1 MVIKEALGDPDVK
14 IFLRAAEGIAL
25 ASRDFASSLEVL
37 CTGYQWA
44 ENMAVGSYFNS
55 VSALALYNQ
64 YKAYADGQQAMLRIL
79 KTAPFAQ
86 FYRDA
91 ELYLSG
97 YPGNFAEKIEQ
108 PRQRVNHFMTFLY
121 NLKSCTPTSDADFAP
136 IEVSISA
143 LTFVNNEIQELI
155 RVKQNFEKLLSIQN
169 SFISNFLNVDPVLA
183 KLAST
188 DRTFIMEGD
197 LKKVCRKKN
206 KVFHFWL
213 FNDYLMYG
221 GALGAGTY
229 SFNRA
234 LDLTTCSVKA
244 HESAETKNALE
255 VFGAEK
261 SFIVIAPSTVAQM
274 EWLNAIK
281 AAKATAMGT
290 TVEALDS
297 APVEAAPL
305 WVPDSGS
312 SGCTVCKKVRNCI
325 CAIWRQLQPDI
336 GDCRRTESQAEMA
349 HNAYSSLFYAHQEFT
364 FWNRRHH
371 CRKCGSLVCSD
382 HLKKTQI
389 IPHIHKTTPQK
400 VCDHCFAGKGPGSV
414 PSGSGKSST
423 GANVD
428 SPLKSGPAPT
438 SAAYVSAPQ
447 APVQA
452 QAPVSATP
460 ATDFLST
467 ASPVK
472 PVRPLS
478 ITKPPKPAKTDAL
491 PSVQG
496 LSVQEPPAA
505 PQYSPVKPGSAP
517 PPLPSSPPPPVPT
530 SAPPP
535 VPSSA
540 PPPVPPVAP
549 SAANDAANSS
559 SPTLASV
566 IPTRRG
572 STGM

>member
-1 MVIKEALGDPDVK
+1 LCSVSKSQAMVIKEALGDPDVK

-234 LDLTTCSVKA
+234 LDLTTCSVKS

-312 SGCTVCKKVRNCI
+312 SGCTVCKKVRNHVCVM
-325 CAIWRQLQPDI
+325 CRQLQ
-336 GDCRRTESQAEMA
+336 
-349 HNAYSSLFYAHQEFT
+349 L
-364 FWNRRHH
+364 W
-371 CRKCGSLVCSD
+371 
-382 HLKKTQI
+382 
-389 IPHIHKTTPQK
+389 
-400 VCDHCFAGKGPGSV
+400 
-414 PSGSGKSST
+414 
-423 GANVD
+423 
-428 SPLKSGPAPT
+428 
-438 SAAYVSAPQ
+438 
-447 APVQA
+447 
-452 QAPVSATP
+452 
-460 ATDFLST
+460 
-467 ASPVK
+467 
-472 PVRPLS
+472 
-478 ITKPPKPAKTDAL
+478 
-491 PSVQG
+491 
-496 LSVQEPPAA
+496 
-505 PQYSPVKPGSAP
+505 
-517 PPLPSSPPPPVPT
+517 
-530 SAPPP
+530 
-535 VPSSA
+535 
-540 PPPVPPVAP
+540 
-549 SAANDAANSS
+549 
-559 SPTLASV
+559 
-566 IPTRRG
+566 
-572 STGM
+572 